1 MESPFW
7 NASHSVGSGGQ
18 LRNFRVARSYGGR
31 AHIRERN
38 AVNGWRSRR
47 SRGTVTNKNL
57 V

>member
-7 NASHSVGSGGQ
+7 NASQLVGSGGQ
-18 LRNFRVARSYGGR
+18 LKNFRVARSLEGR

-38 AVNGWRSRR
+38 DVNGWRSRK
-47 SRGTVTNKNL
+47 SRGTVRNKNL

>member
-18 LRNFRVARSYGGR
+18 LRNFRVARSWGGR